1 MSFLQEKYKPVL
13 DLGLE
18 FGVKDGSV
26 EEVDGILKVKGTAE
40 TQYQKDQM
48 WDKIKEVSGSEAP
61 TDIQANINVENSDY
75 YHKHTVQK
83 GETLGKIAKH
93 YYKDAMKYKNIF
105 EANTDKLK
113 NPDLIHPDQ
122 ELVIPFA

>member
-1 MSFLQEKYKPVL
+1 MALQEKYKPVL

-26 EEVDGILKVKGTAE
+26 EEVDGILKIKGTAH
-40 TQYQKDQM
+40 TQYQKDKM
-48 WDKIKEVSGSEAP
+48 WDKIKEIAGSDSPSDLVAS
-61 TDIQANINVENSDY
+61 IGVEVTDY

-93 YYKDAMKYKNIF
+93 YFADAMKYKQIF

-113 NPDLIHPDQ
+113 NPDMIHPDQ